1 MVSPISAKETAMIK
15 LRELEK
21 LVTSANKEA
30 SIKNAPN
37 LSISIAESFWANFHL
52 S

>member
-15 LRELEK
+15 LTELEK
-21 LVTSANKEA
+21 LVKSGNKEV
-30 SIKNAPN
+30 SIKKAPN
-37 LSISIAESFWANFHL
+37 FSISIAENFWAKFHL